1 MKVIMDLVKQIDEE
15 LEGAKEYAESYIEW
29 KSRGENDTYK
39 RYKEMANDELKHS
52 NYIHDIALSEIDR
65 LENVFMPT
73 EEMREIWKSSHAKYV
88 EKTAWIRTM
97 LNM

>member
-1 MKVIMDLVKQIDEE
+1 MDLVNKIDEE
-15 LEGAKEYAESYIEW
+15 LEGAKEYAESYLEW

-52 NYIHDIALSEIDR
+52 NYIHDIALSKIDR
-65 LENVFMPT
+65 LEDVFVAP
-73 EEMREIWKSSHAKYV
+73 EEMREVWKSSHAKYV
-88 EKTAWIRTM
+88 EKSAWIKTM